1 MQTATTQTTTII
13 HDCTAQTAAEAA
25 RRRAAEKAK
34 PFILFTK
41 DSIGG
46 WVIEDRYATREKLEY
61 WIEYD
66 KKWSEEN
73 HGESL
78 EAGVDYLAVQV
89 LDL

>member
-1 MQTATTQTTTII
+1 MQTTTAPII
-13 HDCTAQTAAEAA
+13 HDCTAQTAAEYAK
-25 RRRAAEKAK
+25 RREEYKDK
-34 PFILFTK
+34 PFIHFTK
-41 DSIGG
+41 SGTGG
-46 WVIEDRYATREKLEY
+46 WIMEGRYATKEKLEY